1 MSQPQPQRPALA
13 FARGHRHDAR
23 MPPITPQQD
32 TPRETGRRLENLARL
47 GTIAA
52 VRLGS
57 PARCRVQMGET
68 TTGWL
73 PWLAHRAANRQ
84 GSHWWPPV
92 IGEQCLVISPGG
104 DLGQGVA
111 LLGVYSDAFPAPAS
125 EAGVEHTQ
133 WSELDWAQYRES
145 RRTVHLEQEIRLEV
159 GETCSI
165 DMLPDRITLQVGG
178 ACSIDM
184 LPDRITISAG
194 GATLTLANGRITA
207 DVDIISGSIS
217 AQHHV
222 HGGVTAGGDN
232 TGAPR

>member
-1 MSQPQPQRPALA
+1 MSRPQPQRPALA
-13 FARGHRHDAR
+13 FARGHRQTAR

-32 TPRETGRRLENLARL
+32 TPRESGRRLENIARL
-47 GTIAA
+47 GTIVA
-52 VRLGS
+52 VRLGA

-73 PWLAHRAANRQ
+73 PWLANRAADRQ

-111 LLGVYSDAFPAPAS
+111 LLGVYSDALPAPAS

-133 WSELDWAQYRES
+133 WSARDWAQYRDS
-145 RRTVHLEQEIRLEV
+145 RRTVHLDQAITLEV
-159 GETCSI
+159 RDQCRAE
-165 DMLPDRITLQVGG
+165 MLPDRITLQVG
-178 ACSIDM
+178 AATIVMDT
-184 LPDRITISAG
+184 DRITLSAG

-222 HGGVTAGGDN
+222 HGGVTGGPDN